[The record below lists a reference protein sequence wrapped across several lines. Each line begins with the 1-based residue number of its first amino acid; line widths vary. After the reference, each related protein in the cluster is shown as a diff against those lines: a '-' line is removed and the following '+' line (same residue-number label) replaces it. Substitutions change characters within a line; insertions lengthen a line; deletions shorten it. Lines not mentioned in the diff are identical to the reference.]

1 MSRWMTH
8 GRVGKWHVK
17 RVDCKRLSARVPRVW
32 GSAHIKPTT
41 VP

>member
-1 MSRWMTH
+1 MDDAW
-8 GRVGKWHVK
+8 VGKWHAK
-17 RVDCKRLSARVPRVW
+17 RVDCKRRLSARVPRVW